1 MKLLNKITYLKRR
14 CAVLKGTII
23 NYSENP
29 TAIGN
34 ATLNF
39 DRPGNIK
46 VSAGFDTHR
55 ILTYNPASYEE
66 LAL

>member
-1 MKLLNKITYLKRR
+1 M
-14 CAVLKGTII
+14 AVSSAHFSGNVNAVVKGTIL

-29 TAIGN
+29 TVVEGN

-39 DRPGNIK
+39 DRSDNIT
-46 VSAGFDTHR
+46 VPAGFDTHR

-66 LAL
+66 LAQ

>member
-1 MKLLNKITYLKRR
+1 FSGNVN
-14 CAVLKGTII
+14 AVVKGTIV

-29 TAIGN
+29 TVIEGN

-39 DRPGNIK
+39 DRSDNIK
-46 VSAGFDTHR
+46 VPAGFDSHR

-66 LAL
+66 LAN